1 VARQRLRNPVVNF
14 SHNRLSPKLYLA
26 MNAPPPKSGD
36 PEAGNSAGS
45 KSRIGGSGN
54 QDSVLPKRPLLLKTV
69 LAAGAIVA
77 VGVAIYFLAVYPRV
91 QNSKELAEAAAAA
104 GKTTV
109 TVVKP
114 TRTSSAPD
122 LVLPGN
128 IQANQQTSIYAR
140 VDGYIAHWYTD
151 IGAKVEQGQ
160 VLADIDAP
168 QIDENLRMAQA
179 QLELAE
185 ANLRLAQTNSVRSQ
199 QLFQNHVNSQQ
210 ELDTVLATE
219 QVQKATRDNAAAAL
233 TSAQDMK
240 AFEQIRA
247 PFAGTITARYIDVG
261 SLVAS
266 GSARTVQKLFDLAQS
281 DPVRVF
287 VNVPQADVSSV
298 QLGTPAAITV
308 DEFPGQT
315 FAGKVARDAG
325 AFDQASRTLLLEIDV
340 PNPDGRLYT
349 GMYVHAKFALKNPTP
364 ALLVPDNSILIDS
377 KGSRVLVVDP
387 SDKIQVKPVTLGRD
401 FGTKSEIL
409 GGLDV
414 TDRVVQNP
422 TEALH
427 EGMTV
432 SVQSTAPGAHDQTSD

>member
-1 VARQRLRNPVVNF
+1 
-14 SHNRLSPKLYLA
+14 
-26 MNAPPPKSGD
+26 MNTPPTRSEN
-36 PEAGNSAGS
+36 PEAGGS
-45 KSRIGGSGN
+45 PGTKRRNGTSGN
-54 QDSVLPKRPLLLKTV
+54 QDSVRARRPGTILKALVT
-69 LAAGAIVA
+69 AAVIVA
-77 VGVAIYFLAVYPRV
+77 VSVAIYFLAIYPRV
-91 QNSKELAEAAAAA
+91 QNTKQLAAAAAAA

-109 TVVKP
+109 TVVEP
-114 TRTSSAPD
+114 TQTSSAPE

-128 IQANQQTSIYAR
+128 VEANQMTSIYSR
-140 VDGYIAHWYTD
+140 VDGYIKKWYVD
-151 IGAKVEQGQ
+151 IGDHVQQGQ
-160 VLADIDAP
+160 VLADIEAP
-168 QIDENLRMAQA
+168 QIDADLRMAQA
-179 QLELAE
+179 ELKLAE
-185 ANLRLAQTNSVRSQ
+185 ANLKLAQTNSARSQ

-219 QVQKATRDNAAAAL
+219 QVQQATRDNAAAAL

-261 SLVAS
+261 SLVAL

-298 QLGTPAAITV
+298 KSGTPATITV

-325 AFDQASRTLLLEIDV
+325 AFDKASRTLLLQIDV
-340 PNPDGRLYT
+340 PNPDGRLYA
-349 GMYVHAKFALKNPTP
+349 GMYANAKFALKNPTS

-377 KGSRVLVVDP
+377 KGPRVLVVDS
-387 SDKIQVKPVTLGRD
+387 SDKIHVKPVTLGRD

-422 TEALH
+422 TQSLH
-427 EGMTV
+427 EGMNV
-432 SVQSTAPGAHDQTSD
+432 SVERAMQAAQREKGS

>member
-1 VARQRLRNPVVNF
+1 
-14 SHNRLSPKLYLA
+14 
-26 MNAPPPKSGD
+26 MNTPPP
-36 PEAGNSAGS
+36 EAENPDAGASAAT
-45 KSRIGGSGN
+45 KPRIGGSEN
-54 QDSVLPKRPLLLKTV
+54 QDSVGARRFGTV
-69 LAAGAIVA
+69 LKVLVAAVLIIA
-77 VGVAIYFLAVYPRV
+77 VSVAIYFLAIYPRV
-91 QNSKELAEAAAAA
+91 QNKKELAAAAAVA

-109 TVVKP
+109 TVVEP
-114 TRTSSAPD
+114 TQTSSAPE

-128 IQANQQTSIYAR
+128 VSANQMTSIYGR
-140 VDGYIAHWYTD
+140 VDGYLKKWYVD
-151 IGAKVEQGQ
+151 IGDHVQQGQ
-160 VLADIDAP
+160 VLADIEAP
-168 QIDENLRMAQA
+168 QIDADLRMAQA
-179 QLELAE
+179 QLELAQ
-185 ANLRLAQTNSVRSQ
+185 ANLTLAQTNSARSQ

-247 PFAGTITARYIDVG
+247 PFAGTISARYIDVG

-266 GSARTVQKLFDLAQS
+266 GSARTVQKLFDLTQS

-298 QLGTPAAITV
+298 QPGTPAAITV

-315 FAGKVARDAG
+315 FAGKVTRDAG
-325 AFDQASRTLLLEIDV
+325 AFDRSSRTLLLEIDV
-340 PNPDGRLYT
+340 PNPDGRLYA
-349 GMYVHAKFALKNPTP
+349 GMYAHAKFALKNPTP

-377 KGSRVLVVDP
+377 KGARVLVVD
-387 SDKIQVKPVTLGRD
+387 SSNKIRIKPVTLGRD

-409 GGLDV
+409 AGLEA

-422 TEALH
+422 TEALYQ
-427 EGMTV
+427 GMPV
-432 SVQSTAPGAHDQTSD
+432 SVESATQGPSK